1 MALKDK
7 ESVRLAKVARDLQ
20 VGVGTLVEYL
30 QRNGVVVENSPNAKI
45 DGASYAMLQKEYG
58 ATVPTQAPV
67 QAATPARPAGEKP
80 QSIGDVLGK
89 AASAHADGEASE
101 PTGHPAKPEIALK
114 VKGKI
119 SLEQPQALQQ
129 RKLLL
134 IAVLS
139 Q

>member
-58 ATVPTQAPV
+58 ATDRPKGEGEDLPR
-67 QAATPARPAGEKP
+67 ATPG
-80 QSIGDVLGK
+80 SCNNG
-89 AASAHADGEASE
+89 SCC
-101 PTGHPAKPEIALK
+101 
-114 VKGKI
+114 
-119 SLEQPQALQQ
+119 
-129 RKLLL
+129 
-134 IAVLS
+134 
-139 Q
+139 